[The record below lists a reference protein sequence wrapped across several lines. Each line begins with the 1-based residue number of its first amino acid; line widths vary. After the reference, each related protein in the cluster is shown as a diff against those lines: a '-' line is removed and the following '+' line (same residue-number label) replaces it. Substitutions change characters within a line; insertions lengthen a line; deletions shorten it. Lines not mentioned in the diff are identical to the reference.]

1 MRSLRGLCTVSA
13 TALLLS
19 SGAPALAQAISIY
32 DDPPDVP
39 YTIPATRYD
48 QFPRVYYAVPRAV
61 PYEPSVRTP
70 ADDIPESTGREQFSV
85 ESQAGQVPA
94 EFRRQTVP
102 YQGREPAGTVVID
115 TPHTYLY
122 YVLGGGQAIRYGIG
136 VGREGFA
143 WSGVRSIERMAEWPD
158 WIPPAE
164 MIDRQP
170 DLPRWMAG
178 GPGNPLGARG
188 LYLAGTLYRIHG
200 TSDPSSI
207 GKRVSSG
214 CIRMLNED
222 VIDLYNRVHIGTK
235 VVVLPDNGHGLA
247 QNAQRPVSQARPAAA
262 VRVGAGTPEAD
273 SRSRAYSP
281 SGLY

>member
-1 MRSLRGLCTVSA
+1 MRSLRGICTISA
-13 TALLLS
+13 LTLLLS
-19 SGAPALAQAISIY
+19 GSTAAFAQSISIY
-32 DDPPDVP
+32 DDPADQQISGPRP
-39 YTIPATRYD
+39 RYENS
-48 QFPRVYYAVPRAV
+48 PRIYYAVPRVA
-61 PYEPSVRTP
+61 PYDVRVP
-70 ADDIPESTGREQFSV
+70 ADNVPDPAERESFPIEP
-85 ESQAGQVPA
+85 QAGEVPTQ
-94 EFRRQTVP
+94 FRRQTVS
-102 YQGREPAGTVVID
+102 YRGREAAGTVVID
-115 TPHTYLY
+115 TPNTYLY

-200 TSDPSSI
+200 TSEPSSI

-222 VIDLYNRVHIGTK
+222 VVDLYGRVHVGTK
-235 VVVLPDNGHGLA
+235 VVVLPDNGRLA
-247 QNAQRPVSQARPAAA
+247 NEAASPRQTPRVQPANAAAINAQAMDAEDRP
-262 VRVGAGTPEAD
+262 
-273 SRSRAYSP
+273 RASSA